1 MPHKPHNAAR
11 VSCHMRMAHHNIPGG
26 DFRVMVTS
34 ELEIVRG
41 DVDAKI
47 SAWPHKRYDKKYGA
61 RAGSPPGTVPLN
73 LYPQLS

>member
-11 VSCHMRMAHHNIPGG
+11 VPCHMRTAHHNIPVG
-26 DFRVMVTS
+26 DFRVMVNS

-47 SAWPHKRYDKKYGA
+47 SAWPHKR
-61 RAGSPPGTVPLN
+61 
-73 LYPQLS
+73 